1 MLLTLLQRNPN
12 VEALFSVFPGLMVS
26 PEQRGFQ
33 AGALRL
39 LNITA
44 LMLNQTD
51 WSKSLF
57 VKSSVF
63 GMHSVGLFGDT
74 IANGGDSGL
83 WVTEPMWYQG
93 MAPTCALAFELNH

>member
-1 MLLTLLQRNPN
+1 
-12 VEALFSVFPGLMVS
+12 MVS

-51 WSKSLF
+51 WSKSMF
-57 VKSSVF
+57 VRSSLF
-63 GMHSVGLFGDT
+63 GMHSIGLFGDT
-74 IANGGDSGL
+74 ISNGGNDSGL
-83 WVTEPMWYQG
+83 WVTEPMWHQG
-93 MAPTCALAFELNH
+93 MKTISTPASELNN